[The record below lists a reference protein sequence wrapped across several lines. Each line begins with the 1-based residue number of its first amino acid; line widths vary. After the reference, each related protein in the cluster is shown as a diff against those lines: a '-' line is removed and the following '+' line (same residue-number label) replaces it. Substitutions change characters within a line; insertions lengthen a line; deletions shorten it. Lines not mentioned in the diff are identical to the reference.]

1 MTATSRSTLCS
12 LLDEESFQRAGVE
25 VLAKSE
31 AEFPVDF
38 EEGIDD
44 RRSNLAVQQRLIGS
58 HARILDDRSERCG
71 IFSMQCRSFRC
82 PAVGVLRP
90 SPFLK
95 NVSGRPG
102 APKPMGVSAGSPSS
116 TGWSKRFRKSRRSR
130 KTAHFGRASLA
141 GTGSPSPLFLLRKP
155 AVQPNF
161 SSRLQSKSPT
171 RIPEDPLCF
180 CRG

>member
-1 MTATSRSTLCS
+1 MITCRRPLAVDDHVHALVGERFAAEVDQDRDFSVDFGP

-58 HARILDDRSERCG
+58 HARMLDDRSERCG

-90 SPFLK
+90 SPFPK
-95 NVSGRPG
+95 NVIG
-102 APKPMGVSAGSPSS
+102 
-116 TGWSKRFRKSRRSR
+116 
-130 KTAHFGRASLA
+130 
-141 GTGSPSPLFLLRKP
+141 
-155 AVQPNF
+155 
-161 SSRLQSKSPT
+161 
-171 RIPEDPLCF
+171 
-180 CRG
+180 